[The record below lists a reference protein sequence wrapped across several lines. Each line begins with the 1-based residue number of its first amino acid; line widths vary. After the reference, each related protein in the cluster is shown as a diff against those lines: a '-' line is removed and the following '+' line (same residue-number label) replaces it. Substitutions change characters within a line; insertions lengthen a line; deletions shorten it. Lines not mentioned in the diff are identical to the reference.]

1 MVQTVEVE
9 RILHSSF
16 FLLLRHKSLNLTSLK
31 NVAFESKSSTFIEQT
46 NSILL
51 LHRLI
56 SNFFY
61 KLCGL
66 HFYFIVTRSVSKGN
80 RQNMILSV

>member
-31 NVAFESKSSTFIEQT
+31 NVAFETPQSFTSIEQT
-46 NSILL
+46 NSI
-51 LHRLI
+51 LI

-66 HFYFIVTRSVSKGN
+66 HFCFIVTKEVSRRETDKT
-80 RQNMILSV
+80 